1 MVLGLAKMRTT
12 TDSGFRESGPGG
24 NRKIPA
30 TWMRVGTLVTFFQ
43 VLGDG
48 LAVIL
53 AYATSALLWP
63 NLSRLE
69 PLAPLYEVIPPR
81 NYVINCLVSLCVLFP
96 AFRSTALYEE
106 HHSILNIREYRN
118 LLRGWGMTML
128 LTLLA
133 VTTIEQSFQSRGIF
147 LLVWILLL
155 GYLFFFRFSAYRL
168 GIRLRAAGWRDKKVL
183 IYGAGD
189 SGRILSAKLRRS
201 PKTGLEV
208 AGFLDDDPAL
218 HGRTLENCEVLG
230 NGSEMGRFLRDT
242 GSSEVLI
249 ALPRAPRNTI
259 ARIVETCERHG
270 VEFRLVPSLFDIAL
284 TQVDFTELGGIP
296 LLGVHTPR
304 ISPLSALTKR
314 AMDIAL
320 ASLAGICLAPLAA
333 IITLAIRLTEGKP
346 VLFAQTRIGKG
357 GQAFVMFKF
366 RTMLPDS
373 ASYALTPKNPSDPR
387 VTRLGRWLRSTSL
400 DEIPQLWNVLRG
412 DMSLVG
418 PRPEM
423 PFLVASYNEAQRQR
437 LNAKPGIT
445 GLWQISPDRALAIHE
460 NMDYDIY
467 YIRNQS
473 LLLDMAIL
481 SKTLTAVI
489 RGEGAF

>member
-1 MVLGLAKMRTT
+1 MET
-12 TDSGFRESGPGG
+12 GFREPGSGEP
-24 NRKIPA
+24 RPRP
-30 TWMRVGTLVTFFQ
+30 TFWLRVGSLVTTLQ
-43 VLGDG
+43 AIGDG
-48 LAVIL
+48 LSVLL
-53 AYATSALLWP
+53 AYGFSALLWP
-63 NLSRLE
+63 YLADIDLLS
-69 PLAPLYEVIPPR
+69 PLREIIPPR
-81 NYVINCLVSLCVLFP
+81 NYLINGLVTLFILFP
-96 AFRSTALYEE
+96 VFSSSGLYEE

-118 LLRGWGMTML
+118 LLRGWSMTML

-133 VTTIEQSFQSRGIF
+133 VTVIEQSFQSRGIF

-155 GYLFFFRFSAYRL
+155 GCLFFFRFAVYRL
-168 GIRLRAAGWRDKKVL
+168 GMRLRAAGWRDKRVL

-189 SGRILSAKLRRS
+189 SGRVLLSKLRRS

-218 HGRTLENCEVLG
+218 HGRTLEGCPVLG
-230 NGSEMGRFLRDT
+230 NGSEIGRFLRET
-242 GSSEVLI
+242 GASEILI
-249 ALPRAPRNTI
+249 ALPRAPRTTI
-259 ARIVETCERHG
+259 ANIIEICARHG
-270 VEFRLVPSLFDIAL
+270 ATYKLVPSLFDIAL

-296 LLGVHTPR
+296 LLGVHTPHLSP
-304 ISPLSALTKR
+304 ISSLTKR
-314 AMDIAL
+314 ALDVAL
-320 ASLAGICLAPLAA
+320 SILAGLLLLPLALVIA
-333 IITLAIRLTEGKP
+333 AM
-346 VLFAQTRIGKG
+346 VRIFDGSPIFFSQKRVGKG
-357 GQAFVMFKF
+357 GRPFRMFKF
-366 RTMLPDS
+366 RTMRQDAP
-373 ASYALTPKNPSDPR
+373 AYATTPSNQADPR
-387 VTRLGRWLRSTSL
+387 VTRMGFWLRRTSL

-423 PFLVASYNEAQRQR
+423 QFIVAKYNEAQRQR

-473 LLLDMAIL
+473 LLLDLAIL
-481 SKTLTAVI
+481 SKTVTAVL